1 MTLASKLDRPKSLS
15 DLAVERIRAAIV
27 EGQLA
32 FGEQLS
38 EAALALN
45 LGISKTPVRE
55 ALLRLKLDGL
65 VDIQPQRGTFVFT
78 LAPEEVRELTAFRQ
92 IVESEALALAMRR
105 DRRGLVQ
112 SLKDNLSRMPKRD
125 SDPRRVHALDTEFH
139 ELIVA
144 ASGNRHLGAAYA
156 LVGHRIEALRYRL
169 PVDDRQVEH
178 CQQNHRRIVA
188 QIATGD
194 VRRAQAVLREHV
206 ESTQDSYLAASRNRG
221 VSRPQESPATTR

>member
-27 EGQLA
+27 EGQLG

-78 LAPEEVRELTAFRQ
+78 LAADEVRELTAFRQ
-92 IVESEALALAMRR
+92 IVETEALALAMRR
-105 DRRGLVQ
+105 DLRALVQ
-112 SLKDNLSRMPKRD
+112 ALRDNLARMPKRG

-139 ELIVA
+139 DLIVG
-144 ASGNRHLGAAYA
+144 ASGNRHLAAAYA

-169 PVDDRQVEH
+169 PVDDEQVEH

-188 QIATGD
+188 QIATG
-194 VRRAQAVLREHV
+194 
-206 ESTQDSYLAASRNRG
+206 
-221 VSRPQESPATTR
+221 